1 LNDTDLAVVDEKL
14 AHLQQQKALRG
25 QHRER
30 VRREIEALGGEIKTL
45 ERSLGEVS
53 EWSNVGCP

>member
-1 LNDTDLAVVDEKL
+1 VVDEKL

-45 ERSLGEVS
+45 ARSLGAGRDWFHVC
-53 EWSNVGCP
+53 CP